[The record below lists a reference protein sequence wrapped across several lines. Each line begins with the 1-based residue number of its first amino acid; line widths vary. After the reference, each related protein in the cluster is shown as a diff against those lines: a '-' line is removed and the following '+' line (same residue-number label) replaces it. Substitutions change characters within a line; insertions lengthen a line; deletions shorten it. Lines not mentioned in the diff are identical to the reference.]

1 MYNNTEKVFLSGG
14 GIMFELLVI
23 ISVFIWFI
31 ILMII
36 KFHVRNKNKPTLV
49 ELALIFM
56 LTLPLIGSFLVLW

>member
-1 MYNNTEKVFLSGG
+1 MS
-14 GIMFELLVI
+14 ELLVT

-36 KFHVRNKNKPTLV
+36 KFHIRNKNKPTIV

-56 LTLPLIGSFLVLW
+56 LTIPLIGSFLVLW

>member
-1 MYNNTEKVFLSGG
+1 MS
-14 GIMFELLVI
+14 ELLVT

-36 KFHVRNKNKPTLV
+36 KFHIRNKNKPTLV

-56 LTLPLIGSFLVLW
+56 LTIPLIGSFLVLW

>member
-1 MYNNTEKVFLSGG
+1 
-14 GIMFELLVI
+14 MFELLVI

-36 KFHVRNKNKPTLV
+36 KFHIRNKNKPTIV

-56 LTLPLIGSFLVLW
+56 LTIPLIGSFLALW